1 MKQLITLISIVI
13 ALVSCSEDRSGNRVP
28 RRKIARVT
36 VLKDNTVNW
45 VQLNV
50 VEAQVYQVGDTLK
63 MTQDH
68 LINDTDDEGDNS
80 IRVRL
85 DSIVNK

>member
-1 MKQLITLISIVI
+1 MKQLIAFASIVI
-13 ALVSCSEDRSGNRVP
+13 VLASCSEDRSGDRVS
-28 RRKIARVT
+28 RKKIARVT

-50 VEAQVYQVGDTLK
+50 VEAQVYQIGDTLK

-68 LINDTDDEGDNS
+68 LINDTDDEGENS

-85 DSIVNK
+85 DSIINK

>member
-1 MKQLITLISIVI
+1 MKQLIAFVLIII
-13 ALVSCSEDRSGNRVP
+13 AITSCGESKSGNREL

-45 VQLNV
+45 VQLNL

-68 LINDTDDEGDNS
+68 LVNDRDNEGENS

-85 DSIVNK
+85 DSIISK

>member
-1 MKQLITLISIVI
+1 
-13 ALVSCSEDRSGNRVP
+13 
-28 RRKIARVT
+28 
-36 VLKDNTVNW
+36 LKDNTVNW

-85 DSIVNK
+85 DSIVSK